1 VYKLKQLLTSWTG
14 LLTISQL
21 ISLGFGFISS
31 IIIAN
36 SLGIKKFGIFTFYFS
51 ITSIFL
57 LFFRFG
63 YFSSIGVLIVKTN
76 NKKRQSELIGAG
88 FVLSILIGVIYSL
101 FLFLI
106 SNYIDDFFKSNIR
119 NFIINTLVFLIFLP
133 LTMYINQVVQSLNK
147 YKPLIIY
154 NILSASISFI
164 IILFLYFS
172 HILSIEYLIFAK
184 IIPMSIVILSVFII
198 CFNMKFSNLFKNL
211 AIINLKNRKHG
222 FHLYLG
228 QIVDQSIYKSDEL
241 MIQYFVGN
249 SELGLYKIAQQLINP
264 FGILAKNY
272 AFSKFKI
279 IAKSSFIDKKFQKNI
294 FLISIYSIITSLI
307 FSYIVINYFYIDEYK
322 FAFYIVII
330 LSFAVFINSI
340 TQLYNIF
347 LTSHSMGKYSKNANF
362 RMAFFNLIGNF
373 VLIPILS
380 GLGAALSS
388 IIAVL
393 IYFINVKNIVNKGIK
408 HVK

>member
-36 SLGIKKFGIFTFYFS
+36 SLGIKKFVIFTFYFS

>member
-1 VYKLKQLLTSWTG
+1 MYKLKQLLTSWTG

-36 SLGIKKFGIFTFYFS
+36 SLGINKFGIFTFYFS

-322 FAFYIVII
+322 FTFYIVII